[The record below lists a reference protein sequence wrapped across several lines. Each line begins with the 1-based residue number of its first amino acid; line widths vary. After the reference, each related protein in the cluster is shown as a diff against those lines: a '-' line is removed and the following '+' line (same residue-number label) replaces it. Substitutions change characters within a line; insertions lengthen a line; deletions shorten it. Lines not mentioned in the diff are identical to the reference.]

1 MISWINKNGAR
12 RARARKLPFR
22 IDPRDVE
29 KAESRRRRRR
39 DATDAGVATP
49 PTPPRPLVRNR
60 RLASQLVTERD
71 KTKTTR
77 LKMSAKKAKKY

>member
-1 MISWINKNGAR
+1 MERGA
-12 RARARKLPFR
+12 RARASCRSVLIP
-22 IDPRDVE
+22 
-29 KAESRRRRRR
+29 
-39 DATDAGVATP
+39 ATSKRPKVDDAGVATP
-49 PTPPRPLVRNR
+49 PTPARPLVRNR